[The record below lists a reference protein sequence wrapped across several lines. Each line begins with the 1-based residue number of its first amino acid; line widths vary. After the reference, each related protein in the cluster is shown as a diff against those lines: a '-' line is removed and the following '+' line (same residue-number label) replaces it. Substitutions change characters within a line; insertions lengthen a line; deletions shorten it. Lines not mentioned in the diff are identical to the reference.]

1 VTNKRNFGIWFSSNI
16 FLIATAA
23 LQLLGF
29 IILGRA
35 LGAIE
40 YGKILAVT
48 VFVSL
53 GVEFVGLGCGDSLI
67 KRVSTEKKAYPMM
80 IRECIR
86 LCLIT
91 LIPVSTIIITL
102 LTLFTQSEFTLIAVL
117 VLTELY
123 STRFLALIDHS
134 SIANKDITYL
144 NTIKLTY
151 ATLRLAVIASAVY
164 VFSISNA
171 WSWIPFQI
179 ICTFIITS
187 VLFFTTVKRYG
198 GIERS
203 SDIQIDLKESLLFS
217 LTQTSRAL
225 QNNIDKYAVQLIF
238 SPLLFSLYAVAG
250 RFLQYSLIPL
260 QAVLRMSYPKFF
272 QAEKTLKNSSVTLAI
287 KLTPVII
294 AASAIPFSFLL
305 WGGFIVEFLL
315 GDSYEGV
322 STYMSLLAPL
332 PVILGLQYIC
342 MDLLTAL
349 DSHRTRLTIS
359 AIHVLTLCCYFFSF
373 SSINIEHLV
382 TGFIYV
388 NAIFVCFYF
397 TFALLNA
404 FYFKQSMDL
413 D

>member
-1 VTNKRNFGIWFSSNI
+1 MKYKRNFGIWLSSNI
-16 FLIATAA
+16 FLIITAG
-23 LQLLGF
+23 LQLLSF

-67 KRVSTEKKAYPMM
+67 KRVAIEKNAYPMM

-91 LIPVSTIIITL
+91 LIPVSIIIITVL
-102 LTLFTQSEFTLIAVL
+102 ISFTNSEFLLIFVL
-117 VLTELY
+117 VVTELY

-134 SIANKDITYL
+134 SIANKDFNYL
-144 NTIKLTY
+144 NKVKLTY
-151 ATLRLAVIASAVY
+151 ASLRLGVVACAVY
-164 VFSISNA
+164 VFAVSNA

-179 ICTFIITS
+179 ICTFLITS
-187 VLFFTTVKRYG
+187 VLFCLTVKRYG

-203 SDIQIDLKESLLFS
+203 TNVQIDLKESLLFS

-225 QNNIDKYAVQLIF
+225 QNNVDKYAIQLIF
-238 SPLLFSLYAVAG
+238 SPLLFSLYAVAA

-272 QAEKTLKNSSVTLAI
+272 QAEKESKNSSVILAI
-287 KLTPVII
+287 KLMPVII
-294 AASAIPFSFLL
+294 VASTMPFCFLL
-305 WGGFIVEFLL
+305 WGGFIVELLL
-315 GDSYEGV
+315 GASYEGV
-322 STYMSLLAPL
+322 STYMTLLAPL
-332 PVILGLQYIC
+332 PVLLGLQYIF

-349 DSHRTRLTIS
+349 DSHRTRLAIS
-359 AIHVLTLCCYFFSF
+359 AIHVFSLCCYFFSF
-373 SSINIEHLV
+373 SSISIEHLIN
-382 TGFIYV
+382 GFLYV

-397 TFALLNA
+397 IFALFNA
-404 FYFKQSMDL
+404 FYLNKL
-413 D
+413 WI